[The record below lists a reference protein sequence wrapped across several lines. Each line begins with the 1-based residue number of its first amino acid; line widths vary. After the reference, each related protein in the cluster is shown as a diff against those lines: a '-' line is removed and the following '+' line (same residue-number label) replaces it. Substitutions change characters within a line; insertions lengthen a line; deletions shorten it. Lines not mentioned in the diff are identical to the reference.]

1 MTAPGVD
8 GNGTGVE
15 ERMKKMNSSVP
26 SGASGFSLVELTV
39 ALVVTLI
46 ISSAIYGLLAGGQSA
61 FRREPEV
68 ADRQQQARV
77 AMDLIM
83 KDVANA
89 GSGMPTWVQIFSRN
103 LDACAGCPNGGAP
116 MGVGGNR
123 TDELELLTNDSSKD
137 NEPACHTPGDGN
149 SSQIRLVRNAP
160 PLSGPVLIIF
170 ADGTWTMMNITDT
183 STNSTGAANCDP
195 SATKTGLNFNSGA
208 GDATGMNKSS
218 GTCQPNAFGVGNAGS
233 PADGGS
239 SIANCPNE
247 PVGPGPCCQAT
258 TISFTQIIRY
268 RIRNDAS
275 GVPMLERATSQDVSC
290 LPGGA
295 LPCYQTVARGIEDL
309 QVQYTNATGG
319 VSDSAPLVV
328 ANNWGSL
335 VTQVQVT
342 LSSRSE
348 AQNIQGATTDA
359 NLGNRMRG
367 GLTWVGSPRSTLIA
381 LAQQPSPA
389 PSPLWR

>member
-1 MTAPGVD
+1 MTARRAG
-8 GNGTGVE
+8 GNGRGVE
-15 ERMKKMNSSVP
+15 ERMEKMNSPVRSN
-26 SGASGFSLVELTV
+26 ASGFSLVELTI

-61 FRREPEV
+61 FRREPEL

-83 KDVANA
+83 KDIADA
-89 GSGMPTWVQIFSRN
+89 GSGLPTWVQIFTQN
-103 LDACAGCPNGGAP
+103 LDAFASAP

-123 TDELELLTNDSSKD
+123 SDELELMTNDASHD
-137 NEPACHTPGDGN
+137 PEPVCATPGNGN
-149 SSQIRLVRNAP
+149 SGNIRLVRNNLS
-160 PLSGPVLIIF
+160 LSGPVLIIF
-170 ADGTWTMMNITDT
+170 ADGTWTMQNIVST
-183 STNSTGAANCDP
+183 SNDSSGESNCNSGV
-195 SATKTGLNFNSGA
+195 TKTKLNFNSGA
-208 GDATGMNKSS
+208 GDPTGMNQAS
-218 GTCQPNAFGVGNAGS
+218 GTCQPNTYGVGNAGS
-233 PADGGS
+233 GTTGCPAPAPPSGG
-239 SIANCPNE
+239 A
-247 PVGPGPCCQAT
+247 CCTAT

-275 GVPMLERATSQDVSC
+275 GVPLLERAASTDLSC
-290 LPGGA
+290 LPGGT

-309 QVQYTNATGG
+309 QVHYTNATGA
-319 VSDSAPLVV
+319 VSDGAPLVV

-348 AQNIQGATTDA
+348 AQNIQGTTADA
-359 NLGNRMRG
+359 NLGRKMRG
-367 GLTWVGSPRSTLIA
+367 SLTWAGSPRSTLIA

>member
-1 MTAPGVD
+1 MTARPGT
-8 GNGTGVE
+8 GGGTGVE
-15 ERMKKMNSSVP
+15 ERMTMKSSVR
-26 SGASGFSLVELTV
+26 SDASGFSLVELTV

-61 FRREPEV
+61 FRREPEL

-89 GSGMPTWVQIFSRN
+89 GSGLPTWVQIFTRN
-103 LDACAGCPNGGAP
+103 LDACSSCPNGGAP

-123 TDELELLTNDSSKD
+123 SDELELLTNDSSKD

-149 SSQIRLVRNAP
+149 SSQIRLVRNTP
-160 PLSGPVLIIF
+160 PYSGPVLVIF
-170 ADGTWTMMNITDT
+170 MDGTWTMMNIVST
-183 STNSTGAANCDP
+183 STNSTGASNCD
-195 SATKTGLNFNSGA
+195 SGASKTGLNFNSGA
-208 GDATGMNKSS
+208 GDSTGMNGSS

-233 PADGGS
+233 PAVGGS

-247 PVGPGPCCQAT
+247 PVGPGPCCQAAA
-258 TISFTQIIRY
+258 ISFTEIIRY
-268 RIRNDAS
+268 RIRNDTS
-275 GVPMLERATSQDVSC
+275 GVPMLERGSSTDLSC
-290 LPGGA
+290 LPGGT
-295 LPCYQTVARGIEDL
+295 LPCYQTVARGVEDL
-309 QVQYTNATGG
+309 QVRYTNATGA
-319 VSDSAPLVV
+319 VSDGAPLVV

-348 AQNIQGATTDA
+348 AQNIQGSTADA

-367 GLTWVGSPRSTLIA
+367 RLTWAGSPRSTLIA

>member
-1 MTAPGVD
+1 MPRFSTISDVEVDRLYGPWSWRDRDADTAG
-8 GNGTGVE
+8 
-15 ERMKKMNSSVP
+15 
-26 SGASGFSLVELTV
+26 
-39 ALVVTLI
+39 
-46 ISSAIYGLLAGGQSA
+46 
-61 FRREPEV
+61 
-68 ADRQQQARV
+68 
-77 AMDLIM
+77 
-83 KDVANA
+83 
-89 GSGMPTWVQIFSRN
+89 
-103 LDACAGCPNGGAP
+103 
-116 MGVGGNR
+116 
-123 TDELELLTNDSSKD
+123 
-137 NEPACHTPGDGN
+137 
-149 SSQIRLVRNAP
+149 
-160 PLSGPVLIIF
+160 
-170 ADGTWTMMNITDT
+170 
-183 STNSTGAANCDP
+183 
-195 SATKTGLNFNSGA
+195 
-208 GDATGMNKSS
+208 
-218 GTCQPNAFGVGNAGS
+218 
-233 PADGGS
+233 
-239 SIANCPNE
+239 E
-247 PVGPGPCCQAT
+247 PVGPGPCCQAA

-290 LPGGA
+290 LPGGT

-359 NLGNRMRG
+359 NLGDRMRG
-367 GLTWVGSPRSTLIA
+367 RLTWAGSPRSTLIA

>member
-1 MTAPGVD
+1 MTTRRVTG
-8 GNGTGVE
+8 GGTGVE
-15 ERMKKMNSSVP
+15 ERMKNMKSSVR
-26 SGASGFSLVELTV
+26 SDASGFSLVELTV

-61 FRREPEV
+61 FRREPEL

-83 KDVANA
+83 KDISSA
-89 GSGMPTWVQIFSRN
+89 GSGLPTWVQIFTRN
-103 LDACAGCPNGGAP
+103 LDACSSCPNGGAP
-116 MGVGGNR
+116 MGLGGNR
-123 TDELELLTNDSSKD
+123 SDELELLTNDSSKD

-149 SSQIRLVRNAP
+149 SSQIRLVRNVTT

-170 ADGTWTMMNITDT
+170 ADGTWTMMNIIGTAND
-183 STNSTGAANCDP
+183 SSSAGNCDG
-195 SATKTGLNFNSGA
+195 STEVRLDFNSGA
-208 GDATGMNKSS
+208 GDTSGMNRAS
-218 GTCQPNAFGVGNAGS
+218 GTCQPNGLNPPVGNAGS

-239 SIANCPNE
+239 SIVNCPNE
-247 PVGPGPCCQAT
+247 PPGPGPCCQAAA
-258 TISFTQIIRY
+258 ISFTEMIRY

-275 GVPMLERATSQDVSC
+275 GVPMLQRAASNDLSC
-290 LPGGA
+290 GA
-295 LPCYQTVARGIEDL
+295 FPCYQTVARGIEDL
-309 QVQYTNATGG
+309 QVQYTNAAGASSNG
-319 VSDSAPLVV
+319 APAVV

-348 AQNIQGATTDA
+348 ARNVQGATGDA
-359 NLGNRMRG
+359 IGNRMRG
-367 GLTWVGSPRSTLIA
+367 SLTWAGSPRSTLMA
-381 LAQQPSPA
+381 LALQPSPA